1 LATKYI
7 SKINSI
13 MIMHQVALITGCSSG
28 IGYETAL
35 MLARN
40 GYDTFATMRNTRKSN
55 SILKTT
61 EEEKLPLKVIEL
73 DVNEETSIEKA
84 ISQVKNEAKRIDILI
99 NNAGYGLV
107 GFFEDL
113 SLDEIRNQFETN
125 FFGVLNITK
134 KVIPIMR
141 SQKSGTI
148 INISSGAGQV
158 GFPGIS
164 AYVSTK
170 FAVEGFSESLT
181 YELSPFGIKVIIIEP
196 GVTKTSFFGNCIISE
211 QSAKKWSPY
220 SRPLE
225 KLQKD
230 IGIMQEHATYPT
242 EVAKMILQVLRTDEP
257 KQRYIVGNDV
267 AMILE
272 AKKNLSEIEFKKM
285 MMQNII

>member
-1 LATKYI
+1 
-7 SKINSI
+7 
-13 MIMHQVALITGCSSG
+13 MMMHQVALITGCSSG

-40 GYDTFATMRNTRKSN
+40 GFHTFATMRDTKKSD
-55 SILKTT
+55 SLAKTS
-61 EEEKLPLKVIEL
+61 EKEKLALEILEL
-73 DVNEETSIEKA
+73 DVNDDTSIENA
-84 ISQVKNEAKRIDILI
+84 INRVKSEAKRIDILI

-113 SLDEIRNQFETN
+113 TLDEIRNQFETN

-141 SQKSGTI
+141 LQKSGTI
-148 INISSGAGQV
+148 VNISSGAGQV

-196 GVTKTSFFGNCIISE
+196 GVIKSNFFSNCIISE
-211 QSAKKWSPY
+211 QSTKNESPY
-220 SRPLE
+220 SRSLD
-225 KLQKD
+225 KIQKN
-230 IGIMQEHATYPT
+230 IGLMQEHATSPT
-242 EVAKMILQVLRTDEP
+242 DVAKMILQVLSNDEP

-272 AKKNLSEIEFKKM
+272 AKRNLSDIEFKKM

>member
-1 LATKYI
+1 
-7 SKINSI
+7 
-13 MIMHQVALITGCSSG
+13 MHQVALITGSSSG

-40 GYDTFATMRNTRKSN
+40 GYTVYATMRNAKKSK
-55 SILKTT
+55 SILKTS
-61 EEEKLPLKVIEL
+61 EQEKLPLKVLEL
-73 DVNEETSIEKA
+73 DVNDETSIEKT
-84 ISQVKNEAKRIDILI
+84 IDQVEDEAKRIDILI

-107 GFFEDL
+107 GYFEDL
-113 SLDEIRNQFETN
+113 NMDEIRNQFETN

-170 FAVEGFSESLT
+170 FAIEGFSESLT

-196 GVTKTSFFGNCIISE
+196 GVIKTNFFSNCIISN
-211 QSAKKWSPY
+211 QSAKNGSPY
-220 SRPLE
+220 FQSLE
-225 KLQKD
+225 KLRKD
-230 IGIMQEHATYPT
+230 IAMMQEHATSPT
-242 EVAKMILQVLRTDEP
+242 DVAKLIIQVLRADEP
-257 KQRYIVGNDV
+257 QQRYIIGNDV
-267 AMILE
+267 GMILE
-272 AKKNLSEIEFKKM
+272 AKKNLSDIEFKKM
-285 MMQNII
+285 MLQNII

>member
-1 LATKYI
+1 
-7 SKINSI
+7 
-13 MIMHQVALITGCSSG
+13 MMHQVALITGCSSG

-40 GYDTFATMRNTRKSN
+40 GFQTFATMRNTKKSD
-55 SILKTT
+55 SL
-61 EEEKLPLKVIEL
+61 EEIIKKERLDLNIREL
-73 DVNEETSIEKA
+73 DVNDDTSIEKT
-84 ISQVKNEAKRIDILI
+84 INCIKSEANRIDVLI

-113 SLDEIRNQFETN
+113 TLDEIRNQFETN

-134 KVIPIMR
+134 KIIPIMR
-141 SQKSGTI
+141 FQKSGTI
-148 INISSGAGQV
+148 INVSSGAGQV

-170 FAVEGFSESLT
+170 FAIEGFSESLM
-181 YELSPFGIKVIIIEP
+181 YELFPYGIKVVIIEP
-196 GVTKTSFFGNCIISE
+196 GVIKTNFFRNCIVSE
-211 QSAKKWSPY
+211 HSMKKSSPY
-220 SRPLE
+220 SRSLDKFQRNVE
-225 KLQKD
+225 L
-230 IGIMQEHATYPT
+230 MQEHATSPIN
-242 EVAKMILQVLRTDEP
+242 VAKVIMQVLGNNEP

-272 AKKNLSEIEFKKM
+272 AKKSLSDIEFKKM

>member
-1 LATKYI
+1 
-7 SKINSI
+7 
-13 MIMHQVALITGCSSG
+13 MHEVALITGCSSG

-40 GYDTFATMRNTRKSN
+40 GFHTFATMRNTKKSD
-55 SILKTT
+55 SL
-61 EEEKLPLKVIEL
+61 EEIIKKERLDLNIREL
-73 DVNEETSIEKA
+73 DINDDTSIENTINCIKR
-84 ISQVKNEAKRIDILI
+84 EANRIDVLI

-113 SLDEIRNQFETN
+113 TLDEIRNQFETN

-134 KVIPIMR
+134 KIIPIMR
-141 SQKSGTI
+141 LQKSGTI
-148 INISSGAGQV
+148 INVSSGAGQV

-170 FAVEGFSESLT
+170 FAIEGFSESLM
-181 YELSPFGIKVIIIEP
+181 YELFPYGIKVVIIEP
-196 GVTKTSFFGNCIISE
+196 GVIKTNFFRNCIVSE
-211 QSAKKWSPY
+211 HSMKKSSPY
-220 SRPLE
+220 SRSLD
-225 KLQKD
+225 KFQKNVEL
-230 IGIMQEHATYPT
+230 MQEHATSPID
-242 EVAKMILQVLRTDEP
+242 VAKVIIQVLGNNEP

-272 AKKNLSEIEFKKM
+272 AKKNLSDIEFKKM

>member
-1 LATKYI
+1 
-7 SKINSI
+7 
-13 MIMHQVALITGCSSG
+13 MHQVALITGCSSG

-40 GYDTFATMRNTRKSN
+40 GFLTFATMRNTKKSD
-55 SILKTT
+55 SL
-61 EEEKLPLKVIEL
+61 EEIIKKERLDLNIREL
-73 DVNEETSIEKA
+73 DVNDDTSIENTINCIK
-84 ISQVKNEAKRIDILI
+84 SEANRIDVLI

-113 SLDEIRNQFETN
+113 TLDEIRNQFETN

-134 KVIPIMR
+134 KIIPIMR
-141 SQKSGTI
+141 LQKSGTI
-148 INISSGAGQV
+148 INVSSGAGQV

-170 FAVEGFSESLT
+170 FAIEGFSESLM
-181 YELSPFGIKVIIIEP
+181 YELFPYGIKVVIIEP
-196 GVTKTSFFGNCIISE
+196 GVIKTNFFRNCIVSE
-211 QSAKKWSPY
+211 HSMKKSSPY
-220 SRPLE
+220 SRSLDKFQRNVE
-225 KLQKD
+225 L
-230 IGIMQEHATYPT
+230 MQEHATSPID
-242 EVAKMILQVLRTDEP
+242 VAKVIMQVLGNNEP

-272 AKKNLSEIEFKKM
+272 AKKSLSDIEFKKM

>member
-1 LATKYI
+1 
-7 SKINSI
+7 
-13 MIMHQVALITGCSSG
+13 MHHQVVLITGCSSG

-40 GYDTFATMRNTRKSN
+40 GFHTFATMRNTKKSD
-55 SILKTT
+55 SL
-61 EEEKLPLKVIEL
+61 EEIIKKERLDLNIREL
-73 DVNEETSIEKA
+73 DVNDDTSIENT
-84 ISQVKNEAKRIDILI
+84 INCITREANRIDVLI

-113 SLDEIRNQFETN
+113 TLDEIRNQFETN

-134 KVIPIMR
+134 KIIPIMR
-141 SQKSGTI
+141 LQKSGTI
-148 INISSGAGQV
+148 INVSSGAGQV

-170 FAVEGFSESLT
+170 FAIEGFSESLM
-181 YELSPFGIKVIIIEP
+181 YELFPYGIKVVIIEP
-196 GVTKTSFFGNCIISE
+196 GVIKSNFFRNCIVSE
-211 QSAKKWSPY
+211 HSMKKSSPY
-220 SRPLE
+220 SRSLD
-225 KLQKD
+225 KFQKNVEL
-230 IGIMQEHATYPT
+230 MQEHATSPFD
-242 EVAKMILQVLRTDEP
+242 VAKVILQVLGNNEP

-272 AKKNLSEIEFKKM
+272 AKKNLSDIEFKKM